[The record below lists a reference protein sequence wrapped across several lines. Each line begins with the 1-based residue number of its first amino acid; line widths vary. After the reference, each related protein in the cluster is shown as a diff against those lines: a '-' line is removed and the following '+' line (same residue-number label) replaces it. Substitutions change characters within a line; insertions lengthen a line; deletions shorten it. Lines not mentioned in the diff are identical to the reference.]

1 MKKTLF
7 LGIALCSLVLMTGC
21 KSKDSAYREA
31 YERAMSQ
38 ETTTTTEPT
47 TPVVV
52 TPAPEEV
59 VTVTPVTPVKKQ
71 ETTPSTNDRDVRTID
86 GDITLVTG
94 EPLKTYSVVVGSFV
108 GKTNAEGL
116 CNTLRS
122 KGHNA
127 RVVKTSETIKG
138 QTGWY
143 RVIASSYDD
152 KGEAVS
158 SRDQFK
164 ATYNGAWLLY
174 RK

>member
-7 LGIALCSLVLMTGC
+7 LGVALCSLVVMTGC

-38 ETTTTTEPT
+38 ETTTTEPT

-52 TPAPEEV
+52 TPAPEEKV
-59 VTVTPVTPVKKQ
+59 NVTPVTPVQ
-71 ETTPSTNDRDVRTID
+71 NQNSNAGANDRDVRTID
-86 GDITLVTG
+86 GDISLVAG

-108 GKTNAEGL
+108 GNTNAEGL
-116 CNTLRS
+116 CNTLRN
-122 KGHNA
+122 KGYNA

-152 KGEAVS
+152 KGSAVS
-158 SRDQFK
+158 SRDQLK
-164 ATYNGAWLLY
+164 AAYQGAWLLY

>member
-1 MKKTLF
+1 MKKTIF
-7 LGIALCSLVLMTGC
+7 LGMALCSLVVMTGC

-38 ETTTTTEPT
+38 ETTTTEPT

-52 TPAPEEV
+52 TPVAEEKV
-59 VTVTPVTPVKKQ
+59 AVTPVKPVQ
-71 ETTPSTNDRDVRTID
+71 SQSTSTVVNDRDVRTID
-86 GDITLVTG
+86 GDITLVAG

-122 KGHNA
+122 KGYEA

-143 RVIASSYDD
+143 RVIASSFDD
-152 KGEAVS
+152 KGSAIS
-158 SRDQFK
+158 SRDQLK
-164 ATYNGAWLLY
+164 STYNGAWLLY

>member
-1 MKKTLF
+1 MKKTIF
-7 LGIALCSLVLMTGC
+7 LGMALCSVVVMTGC
-21 KSKDSAYREA
+21 KSKDTAYREA

-38 ETTTTTEPT
+38 ETVTTEPT

-52 TPAPEEV
+52 TPVPEEKV
-59 VTVTPVTPVKKQ
+59 NVTPVKPVQ
-71 ETTPSTNDRDVRTID
+71 NQSANVVTNDRDVRTIE
-86 GDITLVTG
+86 GEISLEAG

-122 KGHNA
+122 KGYEA
-127 RVVKTSETIKG
+127 RLVKTSETIKG

-152 KGEAVS
+152 KASAVS
-158 SRDQFK
+158 SRDQLK